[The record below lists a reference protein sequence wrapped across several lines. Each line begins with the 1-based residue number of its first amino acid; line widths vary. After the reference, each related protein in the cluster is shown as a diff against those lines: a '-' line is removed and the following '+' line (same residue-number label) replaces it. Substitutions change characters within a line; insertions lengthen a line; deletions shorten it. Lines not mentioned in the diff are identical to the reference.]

1 MAEQTKTKQEKK
13 AKPTESQQ
21 GNGGALASPRSRSL
35 KRHGGFGPLS
45 RLRDEFDRVFDRFF
59 GDRPALWDE
68 GNRDWR
74 WGIDMDETDQSVV
87 VSAEAPGFEAK
98 DFDIQVRGN
107 ALVLHASKKA
117 ETEDEPRGY
126 RQWRQQEFCECV
138 DLPAGIDADKV
149 EARYRN
155 GVLTVTL
162 PKTEESKGRKIEV
175 KE

>member
-1 MAEQTKTKQEKK
+1 MAEQAKSKQETKG
-13 AKPTESQQ
+13 KPGESQQ
-21 GNGGALASPRSRSL
+21 GNGGAMVSHRPRSL
-35 KRHGGFGPLS
+35 MRHGGFGQLS

-59 GDRPALWDE
+59 GGSPPLWDE

-74 WGIDMDETDQSVV
+74 WGIDMDETDQSVI

-107 ALVLHASKKA
+107 SLVLHAAKKA
-117 ETEDEPRGY
+117 ETEEEARGV

-138 DLPAGIDADKV
+138 DLPAAIDADKV
-149 EARYRN
+149 EAQYRN

-162 PKTEESKGRKIEV
+162 PKTEESKGRRIEV